1 MVLSL
6 NDDALMD
13 VSFVQAG
20 IAIVS
25 VFFVIVGYVLIY
37 ENPLQHSTE
46 LETIAE
52 QIQSMI
58 SHVDTYW
65 IEQQDSFSFPLCKSR
80 LIAEFS
86 SEFIIV
92 KSLDS
97 PQNQIVKSVPQT
109 LWISLDNR
117 TLSSSED
124 FHHELLILFGSK
136 GTRDDPLLDNINIIK
151 WFSTCFNETQYR
163 FHQYPFTWCKGDYI
177 TLEKC
182 IIFKRNSYL
191 KSSQSIPVIEFL
203 ILKNN

>member
-6 NDDALMD
+6 NDDAIMD
-13 VSFVQAG
+13 VNIVQGGLA
-20 IAIVS
+20 IAS

-37 ENPLQHSTE
+37 ENPLQQSTE

-65 IEQQDSFSFPLCKSR
+65 IEQQNSFLFPLCKSQ

-86 SEFIIV
+86 SEFIKV
-92 KSLDS
+92 KSLNS
-97 PQNQIVKSVPQT
+97 FQNQIVKSVPQI
-109 LWISLDNR
+109 LWISLDNK
-117 TLSSSED
+117 TLSCSED

-136 GTRDDPLLDNINIIK
+136 GTRDDPLLSHTNITK
-151 WFSTCFNETQYR
+151 WFSTCFNETQFR
-163 FHQYPFTWCKGDYI
+163 FHQYPFTWCKGEYI

-182 IIFKRNSYL
+182 IIFKKNTYL
-191 KSSQSIPVIEFL
+191 ESSQSIPAIEFL
-203 ILKNN
+203 ILKKN